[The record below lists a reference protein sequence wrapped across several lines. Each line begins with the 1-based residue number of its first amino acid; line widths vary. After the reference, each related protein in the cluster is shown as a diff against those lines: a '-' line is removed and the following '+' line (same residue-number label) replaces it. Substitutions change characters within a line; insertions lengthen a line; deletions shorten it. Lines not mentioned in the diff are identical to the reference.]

1 MVVIRLVEHVA
12 FKVRLSGFWTSVVEC
27 DFQLLSLCPMILEM
41 LSFDVL
47 ESSINGLSCLNF
59 CIGKSVQF
67 SVLVVLRHGKL
78 MFSIAQRRR

>member
-12 FKVRLSGFWTSVVEC
+12 FQVRLSVFWTSVKEC
-27 DFQLLSLCPMILEM
+27 NFQLLSLRPMILEM

-47 ESSINGLSCLNF
+47 ESSISGLRCLTF

-67 SVLVVLRHGKL
+67 SVLV
-78 MFSIAQRRR
+78 F